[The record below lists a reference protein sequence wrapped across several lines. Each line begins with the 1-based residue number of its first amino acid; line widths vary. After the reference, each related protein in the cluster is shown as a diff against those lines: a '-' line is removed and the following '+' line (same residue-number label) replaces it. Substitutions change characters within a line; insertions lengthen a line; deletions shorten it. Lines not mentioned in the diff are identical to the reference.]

1 MRRLILAVA
10 AATALL
16 AGLLAAPASATYVG
30 NEGQLA
36 FVRANQIY
44 TVASTGG
51 TVKKLTSA
59 AKNYRPKWSPDGKR
73 IAYIHETAGGA
84 RDVWLM
90 KANGTGKTQVTH
102 VGDVSAAAVWSPDG
116 KSLAFGAGGDT
127 GFASL
132 HKIKS
137 TAPFGSPTLLRG
149 YYTGCEGCDGES
161 PANKHAIDVD
171 RFLAWSAD
179 GSRIAI
185 FNHADA
191 QLDDALYIYNVDSG
205 EAAQFYA
212 TGGECCGFLEWS
224 DLAWGTDGAFGYG
237 EVNTGDFDGSDPYVK
252 IVYPGFASAEGDR
265 SPAPS
270 PTNAH
275 LAFTNTTSGT
285 PRIYVATIHGAG
297 RHRVVTNG
305 YQPDWQPLP

>member
-16 AGLLAAPASATYVG
+16 AGLLAAPASAAYLG

-44 TVASTGG
+44 TVASTGVA
-51 TVKKLTSA
+51 VKKLTSS

-73 IAYIHETAGGA
+73 IAYIHEVASGS
-84 RDVWLM
+84 RDVWVM
-90 KANGTGKTQVTH
+90 KANGTGKTRVTH

-116 KSLAFGAGGDT
+116 NALAFGSGAPPFDAFLFT
-127 GFASL
+127 
-132 HKIKS
+132 IKS
-137 TAPFGSPTLLRG
+137 TSPFGSPAPVIG
-149 YYTGCEGCDGES
+149 YLTGCSGCTDD
-161 PANKHAIDVD
+161 PTDLAQLQVD

-179 GSRIAI
+179 GSHIAI
-185 FNHADA
+185 FNHDDGGP
-191 QLDDALYIYNVDSG
+191 DDAIFIYDVATG
-205 EAAQFYA
+205 QAAEHGA

-224 DLAWGTDGAFGYG
+224 DLVWGTDGAFGYG
-237 EVNTGDFDGSDPYVK
+237 EVNTGFDGTDPYVR
-252 IVYPGFASAEGDR
+252 IVYPGFASVEGDR

-270 PTNAH
+270 PSNAH
-275 LAFTNTTSGT
+275 LAFTNTASGT
-285 PRIYVATIHGAG
+285 PKIYVSTIHGAQ
-297 RHRVVTNG
+297 RHLVVSDG